1 MRESI
6 DYAALCTQFNRED
19 VDEVA
24 ELITD
29 VLCST
34 RATLRI
40 GGEEL
45 PTAQVKERFYKLDY
59 SHLEYVFDC
68 LRKNTTKIRNIRAY
82 LLTALSMPRPP
93 STTTIKEVQHDFGL
107 NIVENASQTRRIFDK
122 ISKRRTHHARQEE
135 PVDRRFRARPRRT
148 A

>member
-19 VDEVA
+19 MDEVA

-82 LLTALSMPRPP
+82 LLTALYNAPA
-93 STTTIKEVQHDFGL
+93 TINNYYQAEVQHDFG
-107 NIVENASQTRRIFDK
+107 
-122 ISKRRTHHARQEE
+122 
-135 PVDRRFRARPRRT
+135 P
-148 A
+148 